1 MTSAGSR
8 RRFEIGVDIGGTF
21 TDIVCRE
28 SGGGMHVLKV
38 PTSRGDPSAAVIQ
51 SIAEL
56 RERWGVG
63 AAEVGRFAHGT
74 TVATNAV
81 LERKGARIGLLT
93 TAGFRDVLE
102 IGRQLRTQVY
112 RIILEPEAPVFLA
125 PRRYRREIAE
135 RIDANGVVL
144 VPIDETAVVGT
155 ADELVKEGVEAIAI
169 SFLFSFRNPAHE
181 RRAAELIRARHPR
194 LMLSLSHEVDPA
206 FREYERTVV
215 TAFDAYLKPRVDTYL
230 ARLEEGLA
238 QAGIAAPLQV
248 MQSRGGLASAQVA
261 RQRPVRLFLSGPA
274 AGVIGGQMVGASAST
289 DDLIT
294 IDVGGTSADIALI
307 SRRKPMLRSE
317 GVIGGYAVRLA
328 MVDVTTIGAG
338 GGSIAHLD
346 ASGGLRVGPQSAG
359 SDPGPACYGNDG
371 TDATVTDASVV
382 LGYLDPGFFAGGR
395 LKLEP
400 QKAVEAVDRQ
410 VAKPLGMTTAE
421 AALGIHRVLNAQMA
435 EGIRLVSVR
444 QGIDP
449 RIYALVPLGGAGGLH
464 ATALAREL
472 GIRRIVVPRLPGVL
486 SAAGLLAAPI
496 EHEVTAEFATPIA
509 TLDLAALRERL
520 REVDR
525 RAAEL
530 IAAEKVRPADVA
542 VSYFADVCYIGQS
555 YNLEIALALD
565 DADPAA
571 RLYRDFLEAH
581 DRIYGHSVE
590 SPARI
595 VGVRTVHRV
604 GGSEILDEMRFAP
617 SGGPPEIGR
626 RDILVAGSAR
636 FVSATV
642 YDRDALPEGFAFAGP
657 AIVQQSDTT
666 TLVEP
671 GWCGVVDRA
680 GNLILTQ
687 QDSPPL
693 RGLREGEV
701 PPKGA
706 EGS

>member
-1 MTSAGSR
+1 MK
-8 RRFEIGVDIGGTF
+8 FEIGVDIGGTF

-28 SGGGMHVLKV
+28 SGGALHVLKV
-38 PTSRGDPSAAVIQ
+38 PTTRDDPSRAVIR

-56 RERWGVG
+56 AERWGV
-63 AAEVGRFAHGT
+63 AADRIGRFAHGT

-102 IGRQLRTQVY
+102 IGRQLRTDVY
-112 RIILEPEAPVFLA
+112 RVILDPQAPVFLA
-125 PRRYRREIAE
+125 PRRYRREIPE
-135 RIDANGVVL
+135 RLDASGKVL
-144 VPIDETAVVGT
+144 TALDEAAVV
-155 ADELVKEGVEAIAI
+155 AASDDLVRDGVEAIAI

-181 RRAAELIRARHPR
+181 RRAAELIRARHPT
-194 LMLSLSHEVDPA
+194 LALSLSHEVDPA
-206 FREYERTVV
+206 FREYERTVI

-238 QAGIAAPLQV
+238 KAGIDAPLQV
-248 MQSRGGLASAQVA
+248 MQSRGGLAIAEVA

-274 AGVIGGQMVGASAST
+274 AGVIGGQIVGASAAA

-317 GVIGGYAVRLA
+317 GVIGGYAVRVA
-328 MVDVTTIGAG
+328 MVDVTTLGAG

-346 ASGGLRVGPQSAG
+346 ASGGLRVGPHSAG
-359 SDPGPACYGNDG
+359 SEPGPACYGRG
-371 TDATVTDASVV
+371 GEDATVTDASVV

-395 LKLEP
+395 LRLDAA
-400 QKAVEAVDRQ
+400 KATEAIDAR
-410 VAKPLGMTTAE
+410 VARPLGMTTAQ
-421 AALGIHRVLNAQMA
+421 AALGIHRVLNSQMA

-449 RIYALVPLGGAGGLH
+449 RTYALVPLGGAGGIH

-472 GIRRIVVPRLPGVL
+472 GINRIIVPRLPGVL

-496 EHEVTAEFATPIA
+496 EHEITAEFTTPIGA
-509 TLDLAALRERL
+509 LDLGALRGKLDEI
-520 REVDR
+520 DR
-525 RAAEL
+525 RATAL
-530 IAAEKVRPADVA
+530 MAAEKAEAGQVA
-542 VSYFADVCYIGQS
+542 IGYFADVCYIGQS
-555 YNLEIALALD
+555 YNLEIALHPE
-565 DADPAA
+565 DADPAG

-590 SPARI
+590 IPAKI
-595 VGVRTVHRV
+595 VGVRTVHRA

-617 SGGPPEIGR
+617 SGGLREIGR
-626 RDILVAGSAR
+626 RAIMVEGDPG

-642 YDRDALPEGFAFAGP
+642 YDRDALPEGFSFTGP
-657 AIVQQSDTT
+657 AIVQQPDTT

-671 GWCGVVDRA
+671 GWSCMVDAA
-680 GNLILTQ
+680 GNLIVT
-687 QDSPPL
+687 
-693 RGLREGEV
+693 RREG
-701 PPKGA
+701 
-706 EGS
+706 

>member
-1 MTSAGSR
+1 MKFA
-8 RRFEIGVDIGGTF
+8 RFEIGVDIGGTF

-28 SGGGMHVLKV
+28 RGGALHGLKV
-38 PTSRGDPSAAVIQ
+38 PTTRADPSQAVIE

-56 RERWGVG
+56 AERWGVS
-63 AAEVGRFAHGT
+63 ADRIERFAHGT

-81 LERKGARIGLLT
+81 LERKGARIGVLT

-102 IGRQLRTQVY
+102 IGRQLRSDVY
-112 RIILEPEAPVFLA
+112 RVILDPQAPVFLA
-125 PRRYRREIAE
+125 PRRYRREIPE
-135 RIDANGVVL
+135 RLDASGAVL
-144 VPIDETAVVGT
+144 TALDEAAVAKA
-155 ADELVKEGVEAIAI
+155 ADELVQAGVEALAI
-169 SFLFSFRNPAHE
+169 SFLFSFRNPVHE
-181 RRAAELIRARHPR
+181 RRAAELIRKRHPT
-194 LMLSLSHEVDPA
+194 LALSLSHEVDPA

-230 ARLEEGLA
+230 ARLGQGLA
-238 QAGIAAPLQV
+238 KAGIAAPLQV
-248 MQSRGGLASAQVA
+248 MQSRGGLAIAEVA

-274 AGVIGGQMVGASAST
+274 AGVIGGQIVGASAAT

-317 GVIGGYAVRLA
+317 GLIGGYAVRVG
-328 MVDVTTIGAG
+328 MVDVTTLGAG

-346 ASGGLRVGPQSAG
+346 ASGGLRVGPHSAG
-359 SDPGPACYGNDG
+359 SEPGPACYGRGGEN
-371 TDATVTDASVV
+371 ATVTDASIV
-382 LGYLDPGFFAGGR
+382 LGYLDPDFFAGGR
-395 LKLEP
+395 LRLEP
-400 QKAVEAVDRQ
+400 AKAVEAIDTK

-449 RIYALVPLGGAGGLH
+449 RAYALVPLGGAGGIH

-496 EHEVTAEFATPIA
+496 EHEVTAEFASPLG
-509 TLDLAALRERL
+509 TLDLGALREKL
-520 REVDR
+520 EEIDR
-525 RAAEL
+525 RAAAL
-530 IAAEKVRPADVA
+530 MAAEKADAHGVTI
-542 VSYFADVCYIGQS
+542 SYFADVCYIGQS
-555 YNLEIALALD
+555 YNLEIPLHPD
-565 DADPAA
+565 DADPAG

-590 SPARI
+590 IPAKI
-595 VGVRTVHRV
+595 VGVRTVHRA
-604 GGSEILDEMRFAP
+604 GGSEILDEMRFAA
-617 SGGPPEIGR
+617 SGGPREIGQR
-626 RDILVAGSAR
+626 KIMVEGEQG
-636 FVSATV
+636 FVTATV
-642 YDRDALPEGFAFAGP
+642 YDRDALPEGFSFAGP

-671 GWCGVVDRA
+671 GWSCMVDAA
-680 GNLILTQ
+680 GNLIVT
-687 QDSPPL
+687 
-693 RGLREGEV
+693 RREG
-701 PPKGA
+701 
-706 EGS
+706 

>member
-1 MTSAGSR
+1 MARSGHLDRPALFGEKGGMTSATRPG
-8 RRFEIGVDIGGTF
+8 RFEIGVDIGGTF

-28 SGGGMHVLKV
+28 AGRALHVLKV
-38 PTSRGDPSAAVIQ
+38 PTTRHDPSEAVMA

-56 RERWGVG
+56 GQRWRVG
-63 AAEVGRFAHGT
+63 PAEVRRFAHGT

-102 IGRQLRTQVY
+102 IGRQLRGDVY
-112 RIILEPEAPVFLA
+112 RVILEPETPVFLA
-125 PRRYRREIAE
+125 PRRYRREIPE
-135 RIDANGVVL
+135 RVDASG
-144 VPIDETAVVGT
+144 AVVT
-155 ADELVKEGVEAIAI
+155 PLDEAAVLRAVDELVGEGAEAIAI
-169 SFLFSFRNPAHE
+169 SFLFSFRNPVHE
-181 RRAAELIRARHPR
+181 RRAADLLRKHHPA
-194 LMLSLSHEVDPA
+194 LALSLSHEVDPA

-238 QAGIAAPLQV
+238 RTGIDAPLQV
-248 MQSRGGLASAQVA
+248 MQSRGGLASAEVA

-274 AGVIGGQMVGASAST
+274 AGVIGGQLAGASASA

-294 IDVGGTSADIALI
+294 IDVGGTSADIALV

-317 GVIGGYAVRLA
+317 GVIGGYAVRVA
-328 MVDVTTIGAG
+328 MVDVNTIGAG

-359 SDPGPACYGNDG
+359 SEPGPACYGRG
-371 TDATVTDASVV
+371 GEEATVTDASVV
-382 LGYLDPGFFAGGR
+382 LGYLDPDFFAGGR
-395 LKLEP
+395 LRLEP
-400 QKAVEAVDRQ
+400 RKAIEAVDSK
-410 VAKPLGMTTAE
+410 VAGPLGMTTAQ

-449 RIYALVPLGGAGGLH
+449 RAYALVPLGGAGGLH

-496 EHEVTAEFATPIA
+496 EHEVTAEFAAPIKV
-509 TLDLAALRERL
+509 LDVAALRDKL
-520 REVDR
+520 REVDH
-525 RAAEL
+525 RAAAL
-530 IAAEKVRPADVA
+530 MAAEKVDASEVTI
-542 VSYFADVCYIGQS
+542 SYFADICYIGQS
-555 YNLEIALALD
+555 YNLEIPLTPD
-565 DADPAA
+565 DPDPAG

-590 SPARI
+590 SPAKI
-595 VGVRTVHRV
+595 VGVRTVHRS
-604 GGSEILDEMRFAP
+604 GGLALLEEMRFAAAD
-617 SGGPPEIGR
+617 GPIEIGR
-626 RDILVAGSAR
+626 REIMVAGEPR
-636 FVSATV
+636 PVSATI
-642 YDRDALPEGFAFAGP
+642 YSRDALPEGFSFTGP

-671 GWCGVVDRA
+671 GWSCIVDRA
-680 GNLILTQ
+680 GNLILAWQ
-687 QDSPPL
+687 
-693 RGLREGEV
+693 
-701 PPKGA
+701 GA
-706 EGS
+706 

>member
-1 MTSAGSR
+1 MTSSGSP

-28 SGGGMHVLKV
+28 SGGAMHILKV

-51 SIAEL
+51 AISEL
-56 RERWGVG
+56 RERWGV
-63 AAEVGRFAHGT
+63 AASEVSRFAHGT

-81 LERKGARIGLLT
+81 LERKGARIGVLA

-102 IGRQLRTQVY
+102 IGRQLRRQVY
-112 RIILEPEAPVFLA
+112 QIVLEPEAPVFLA
-125 PRRYRREIAE
+125 PRRYRREIVE
-135 RIDANGVVL
+135 RIDASGAVL
-144 VPIDETAVVGT
+144 VPLDETAVVST
-155 ADELVKEGVEAIAI
+155 ADELVKEGVEAIAV

-181 RRAAELIRARHPR
+181 RRAAELIRARHPK

-238 QAGIAAPLQV
+238 KAGIDAPLQV
-248 MQSRGGLASAQVA
+248 MQSRGGLAIAQVA

-274 AGVIGGQMVGASAST
+274 AGVIGGQIAGASAST

-317 GVIGGYAVRLA
+317 GVIGGYAVRVA
-328 MVDVTTIGAG
+328 MVDVTTLGAG

-359 SDPGPACYGNDG
+359 SEPGPACYGRG
-371 TDATVTDASVV
+371 GEDATVTDASVV

-400 QKAVEAVDRQ
+400 QRAAEAVDRK
-410 VAKPLGMTTAE
+410 VAQPLGMTTAQ

-449 RIYALVPLGGAGGLH
+449 RSYALVPLGGAGGIH

-496 EHEVTAEFATPIA
+496 EHEITAEFATPIA
-509 TLDLAALRERL
+509 ALDVASLREKL
-520 REVDR
+520 REIDR
-525 RAAEL
+525 RAGAL
-530 IAAEKVRPADVA
+530 MAAEKVNAAEVA
-542 VSYFADVCYIGQS
+542 ISYFADVCYIGQS
-555 YNLEIALALD
+555 YNLEIPLDLD
-565 DADPAA
+565 DADPAG

-590 SPARI
+590 IPARI
-595 VGVRTVHRV
+595 VGVRTVHRA
-604 GGSEILDEMRFAP
+604 GGSEVLDEMRLSP
-617 SGGPPEIGR
+617 SGGPVEIGR
-626 RDILVAGSAR
+626 RDILVAGSSR
-636 FVSATV
+636 FVNATV

-671 GWCGVVDRA
+671 GWSGVVDTA
-680 GNLILTQ
+680 GNLILT
-687 QDSPPL
+687 
-693 RGLREGEV
+693 REGE
-701 PPKGA
+701 
-706 EGS
+706 